1 MLSDCSPQ
9 NTSQNLLGE
18 ALAQYIRQKIDGRGD
33 HQLSHYNLTGVR
45 GNRMGTSHV
54 SVLGEDGSAV
64 AATSTINTPCV
75 GPGEGRGQMGL
86 RSKWVDPSPFALDS
100 KVSFDPVWSTPSDLS
115 LLVPTCFSHCQK
127 RSGTG
132 TSLAEKSYY
141 LVVLSPVLPVLGL
154 THKGV
159 LMGAT
164 GNL

>member
-1 MLSDCSPQ
+1 
-9 NTSQNLLGE
+9 
-18 ALAQYIRQKIDGRGD
+18 
-33 HQLSHYNLTGVR
+33 
-45 GNRMGTSHV
+45 MGTSHV

-75 GPGEGRGQMGL
+75 GPGEGRGQTGL
-86 RSKWVDPSPFALDS
+86 RSKWVDPPPFALDS
-100 KVSFDPVWSTPSDLS
+100 KVSFDPVWSTLSDLS

-127 RSGTG
+127 RSGAG

-141 LVVLSPVLPVLGL
+141 LVALSPVLPGLGL

-159 LMGAT
+159 LMEAT